1 MSSSSSS
8 NLTDGFSSIIIGNAA
23 GTGAVTVNALTVSDP
38 LTIRSP
44 TTTGTVTV
52 NGPITGL
59 GNGSVTLTGGT
70 GTTPITLNDG
80 ITTAGNAIT
89 LNDNVRL
96 GTNVTLDSTNGGGS
110 PAGAAI
116 GITGT
121 VNADLASN
129 NRTLNLTGG
138 SAGNVTLSGAVGGTQ
153 SLQNLTVTNS
163 NVLTVPAV
171 TTTGDIQ
178 LNAQNTVTLTGAVNA
193 GSGTVTIN
201 ANSNGAGAESF
212 TMNAG
217 SSITTTDASANAVRI
232 NVNATGGGTGA
243 AALRGITTGS
253 GGTLTVATNTG
264 GNTTGGDI
272 TQTAGTLLNVG
283 TGTINL
289 TTPAIAGAN
298 IGCSGGTPILTTAG
312 TITAST
318 GTSGI
323 FVSNQTGVDLA
334 SIQTTGP
341 FSLTANGPITGSGT
355 VIVGGTATLTAG
367 AANDITLNNAANDFG
382 TVGITSGNNVTLAD
396 GNALNLGASTI
407 SGILNVTA
415 AGTITDS
422 GNLIVTG
429 NTTLAAGAGNDIT
442 LNSAGNNFSTVG
454 VTSGRNVTLA
464 DTNALDLG
472 TSTVS
477 GTLNVMTNGSLTQ
490 SGALNVTGVT
500 TLSTGTANDIMLD
513 SAGNNFSTVAVSSGN
528 NVALTDVT
536 ALDLGASTISGTLNV
551 VAKRPNQPIWSFDSR
566 RAMLSFDTTAATTL
580 GSVSLTNGGGLTLGT
595 STIGGTLALSYHGG
609 GPHSGGW
616 TDTDGCRRC
625 ELNGSR
631 QCQSPRCG
639 ADWRDSDA

>member
-1 MSSSSSS
+1 MQAGRDINIGASVSTTNGAITLTANDSAAAATAANRSAGTGNINMMVGGTALNAGTAAVTATVGSSTTAPFSPGNITLQNVSAGNTQITSPNTVNLNGAINAGSGGVTVTAETVNINAPLMSAGALTLRPVTAAENLTVSSSSPS
-8 NLTDGFSSIIIGNAA
+8 NLSDGFSSIIIGNAA
-23 GTGAVTVNALTVSDP
+23 GTGVVTVNALTVSDP

-80 ITTAGNAIT
+80 ITTAGNAIA
-89 LNDNVRL
+89 LNDNVGL
-96 GTNVTLDSTNGGGS
+96 GANVTLDSTNGGGS
-110 PAGAAI
+110 PAGANI

-121 VNADLASN
+121 VNADLALN

-138 SAGNVTLSGAVGGTQ
+138 TAGSVTLSGAVGGTQ

-163 NVLTVPAV
+163 NVLTVPAI

-178 LNAQNTVTLTGAVNA
+178 LNAQNAITLNGAVNA

-243 AALRGITTGS
+243 AALRSITTGS

-289 TTPAIAGAN
+289 ATPAIAGAN
-298 IGCSGGTPILTTAG
+298 IGAAATPILTTAG

-318 GTSGI
+318 GASGI

-367 AANDITLNNAANDFG
+367 AANDIT
-382 TVGITSGNNVTLAD
+382 
-396 GNALNLGASTI
+396 
-407 SGILNVTA
+407 
-415 AGTITDS
+415 
-422 GNLIVTG
+422 
-429 NTTLAAGAGNDIT
+429 
-442 LNSAGNNFSTVG
+442 
-454 VTSGRNVTLA
+454 
-464 DTNALDLG
+464 
-472 TSTVS
+472 
-477 GTLNVMTNGSLTQ
+477 
-490 SGALNVTGVT
+490 
-500 TLSTGTANDIMLD
+500 
-513 SAGNNFSTVAVSSGN
+513 
-528 NVALTDVT
+528 
-536 ALDLGASTISGTLNV
+536 
-551 VAKRPNQPIWSFDSR
+551 
-566 RAMLSFDTTAATTL
+566 
-580 GSVSLTNGGGLTLGT
+580 
-595 STIGGTLALSYHGG
+595 
-609 GPHSGGW
+609 
-616 TDTDGCRRC
+616 
-625 ELNGSR
+625 
-631 QCQSPRCG
+631 
-639 ADWRDSDA
+639 

>member
-96 GTNVTLDSTNGGGS
+96 GTNVTLDSTNGGGA

-298 IGCSGGTPILTTAG
+298 IGCSGGLNYFDHG
-312 TITAST
+312 RHNH
-318 GTSGI
+318 GKHR
-323 FVSNQTGVDLA
+323 DKR
-334 SIQTTGP
+334 SIYHGERRGEFFCDGERSRP
-341 FSLTANGPITGSGT
+341 GWADEHD
-355 VIVGGTATLTAG
+355 GG
-367 AANDITLNNAANDFG
+367 
-382 TVGITSGNNVTLAD
+382 AD
-396 GNALNLGASTI
+396 HCR
-407 SGILNVTA
+407 
-415 AGTITDS
+415 
-422 GNLIVTG
+422 GNLY
-429 NTTLAAGAGNDIT
+429 
-442 LNSAGNNFSTVG
+442 
-454 VTSGRNVTLA
+454 R
-464 DTNALDLG
+464 
-472 TSTVS
+472 
-477 GTLNVMTNGSLTQ
+477 
-490 SGALNVTGVT
+490 
-500 TLSTGTANDIMLD
+500 
-513 SAGNNFSTVAVSSGN
+513 
-528 NVALTDVT
+528 
-536 ALDLGASTISGTLNV
+536 
-551 VAKRPNQPIWSFDSR
+551 
-566 RAMLSFDTTAATTL
+566 L
-580 GSVSLTNGGGLTLGT
+580 GSRH
-595 STIGGTLALSYHGG
+595 A
-609 GPHSGGW
+609 HSG
-616 TDTDGCRRC
+616 DG
-625 ELNGSR
+625 
-631 QCQSPRCG
+631 QY
-639 ADWRDSDA
+639 

>member
-1 MSSSSSS
+1 M
-8 NLTDGFSSIIIGNAA
+8 
-23 GTGAVTVNALTVSDP
+23 
-38 LTIRSP
+38 
-44 TTTGTVTV
+44 

-89 LNDNVRL
+89 LNDNVGL

-110 PAGAAI
+110 PAGATI

-178 LNAQNTVTLTGAVNA
+178 LNAQNAVTLTGAVNA

-289 TTPAIAGAN
+289 TTPA
-298 IGCSGGTPILTTAG
+298 
-312 TITAST
+312 
-318 GTSGI
+318 
-323 FVSNQTGVDLA
+323 D
-334 SIQTTGP
+334 
-341 FSLTANGPITGSGT
+341 
-355 VIVGGTATLTAG
+355 
-367 AANDITLNNAANDFG
+367 
-382 TVGITSGNNVTLAD
+382 
-396 GNALNLGASTI
+396 
-407 SGILNVTA
+407 
-415 AGTITDS
+415 
-422 GNLIVTG
+422 
-429 NTTLAAGAGNDIT
+429 
-442 LNSAGNNFSTVG
+442 
-454 VTSGRNVTLA
+454 
-464 DTNALDLG
+464 
-472 TSTVS
+472 
-477 GTLNVMTNGSLTQ
+477 
-490 SGALNVTGVT
+490 
-500 TLSTGTANDIMLD
+500 
-513 SAGNNFSTVAVSSGN
+513 
-528 NVALTDVT
+528 
-536 ALDLGASTISGTLNV
+536 
-551 VAKRPNQPIWSFDSR
+551 
-566 RAMLSFDTTAATTL
+566 
-580 GSVSLTNGGGLTLGT
+580 
-595 STIGGTLALSYHGG
+595 HGG
-609 GPHSGGW
+609 EHRLQ
-616 TDTDGCRRC
+616 RR
-625 ELNGSR
+625 LNYFDHGR
-631 QCQSPRCG
+631 HNHG
-639 ADWRDSDA
+639 KHRDKRDFRE